1 MTVKIVYNEDCQPLQ
16 NRITA
21 HLWQNFP
28 KIQVETYDESH
39 YKDKKKAIMIK
50 ASCGTRLAP
59 FVAIYDDNKELIKAF
74 YSETGDCT
82 FDNIINYL
90 NDI

>member
-50 ASCGTRLAP
+50 ASCGTRLVP